1 MKADLTSKIIL
12 LGVSLYFI
20 LHFILNVGGV
30 TGFIPL
36 TGVPLLLISSGG
48 SSWIASLMAI
58 GFAQNEIKKIKRKM
72 IYENNSR

>member
-1 MKADLTSKIIL
+1 M
-12 LGVSLYFI
+12 
-20 LHFILNVGGV
+20 HFILNVGGV